1 MRAIIITVNFQPL
14 QRFKNASEVP
24 GITRVIKN
32 HLEKIFLKI
41 LNFDKNVSQFGPAI
55 ANN

>member
-1 MRAIIITVNFQPL
+1 MPA
-14 QRFKNASEVP
+14 EVP
-24 GITRVIKN
+24 NIARVIKN

-41 LNFDKNVSQFGPAI
+41 LNFDKNVSQFGPVVWPAI